1 MVTYEAF
8 ADLVDEIAGSLPEA
22 FFRDLNGGVNVKE
35 ECRIH
40 PESLHNELIILGEY
54 CTDPYLG
61 RMIHIYYGSFMP
73 SSGTGGRRK
82 RPGGTGCPGACRLPQ
97 TAPRNRKQ
105 YGILKMPR
113 SLSLGRNSWAFFI
126 SCT

>member
-40 PESLHNELIILGEY
+40 PESLTMNSSFWESTVRILILDG
-54 CTDPYLG
+54 
-61 RMIHIYYGSFMP
+61 
-73 SSGTGGRRK
+73 
-82 RPGGTGCPGACRLPQ
+82 
-97 TAPRNRKQ
+97 
-105 YGILKMPR
+105 
-113 SLSLGRNSWAFFI
+113 
-126 SCT
+126 